1 MVLKSQRVNYFTCIL
16 SFLLLIIILLSRNI
30 ISNELQY
37 LFLVIIIL
45 LIIISC
51 LLENNNLSWN
61 FLYENFSNPIINDK
75 TRNCYEKNKEHA
87 GYNQKIESRLNNFRK
102 IEEKNRENLKYD
114 HENDK
119 INEFKIMNEDYLVN
133 GESF

>member
-1 MVLKSQRVNYFTCIL
+1 MVLNSQKVNYFTCL
-16 SFLLLIIILLSRNI
+16 LCLLLLIIILLSKDI
-30 ISNELQY
+30 LSDEKQY
-37 LFLVIIIL
+37 YFLIIIIL

-61 FLYENFSNPIINDK
+61 FLFENFNNPILNDK

-87 GYNQKIESRLNNFRK
+87 GYSQKIESRLNNFRK

-119 INEFKIMNEDYLVN
+119 INELKIMNEDYLVN